1 MIRIQIKGFES
12 ISVFFKQKGMNSQG
26 FESPTYGFES
36 ITWKLKNTLRDSNPN
51 QSDSNPSVYFQD
63 RKLGIATD
71 SNLLQ
76 TDSNPTDGK
85 CFLTASFWRV
95 EGSNGY
101 NTSPTAITDSKGIYT
116 PKILWRT
123 WWHTSREAR
132 STQIKWSNNSKRKL
146 SRTFFLTLRIF
157 ELNSFYPFEWLL

>member
-1 MIRIQIKGFES
+1 
-12 ISVFFKQKGMNSQG
+12 MNGQG

-76 TDSNPTDGK
+76 MDSNPSLGNSKITLSDSNPSQRIRIQ
-85 CFLTASFWRV
+85 LTGNVFQRLV
-95 EGSNGY
+95 FEELKV
-101 NTSPTAITDSKGIYT
+101 PTAI
-116 PKILWRT
+116 ILLQR
-123 WWHTSREAR
+123 
-132 STQIKWSNNSKRKL
+132 
-146 SRTFFLTLRIF
+146 
-157 ELNSFYPFEWLL
+157 P